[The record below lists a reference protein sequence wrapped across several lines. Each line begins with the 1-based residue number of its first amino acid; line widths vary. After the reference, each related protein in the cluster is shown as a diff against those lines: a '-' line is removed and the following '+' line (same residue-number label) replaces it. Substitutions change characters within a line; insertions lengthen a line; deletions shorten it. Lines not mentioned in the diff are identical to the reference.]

1 MRIEI
6 TLVLCAVLLSLTP
19 LSLTGAEAKPKPGRW
34 EDLFDGKS
42 VDKWRG
48 FKMTSFP
55 ADSWKV
61 ENGALKTVRG
71 GHGPDIVT
79 KEKYDNFALEL
90 EWKVTPGANSAN
102 VSNPEPAAFDGRSSI
117 FRVSTVDEICD

>member
-48 FKMTSFP
+48 FKM
-55 ADSWKV
+55 
-61 ENGALKTVRG
+61 N
-71 GHGPDIVT
+71 
-79 KEKYDNFALEL
+79 
-90 EWKVTPGANSAN
+90 
-102 VSNPEPAAFDGRSSI
+102 
-117 FRVSTVDEICD
+117 